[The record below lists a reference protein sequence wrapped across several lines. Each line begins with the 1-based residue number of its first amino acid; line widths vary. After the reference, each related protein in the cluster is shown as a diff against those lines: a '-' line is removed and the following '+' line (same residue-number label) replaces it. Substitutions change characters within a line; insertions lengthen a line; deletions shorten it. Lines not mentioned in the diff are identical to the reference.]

1 MAHVITITSGKGGV
15 GKTSISLNLSLS
27 LASAGHR
34 VCLFDADLGLANV
47 NILTGIFPEH
57 GLDTVISGEKQLGD
71 IMIRNFQGIDIIPG
85 SSGVE
90 KMADL
95 TAAESRHLIQA
106 FLQMGNYDYF
116 IFDTSAGISAQV
128 MAFCRASHQIILVIT
143 PEPTSLTDAYSLLK
157 VLSRKTTGSLP
168 PVRVVVN
175 QVKTAV
181 SARSAYAKLK
191 ETVKKFLS
199 LKISA
204 LGIVA
209 RDNNVSISVVSQVPF
224 TILFP
229 GSAAS
234 RCVRSLAMKLKD
246 GAAQDLPMEI
256 FWDQCLALM
265 GSGRSREP
273 VKVPRTDQV
282 EQRLSA
288 IESRMATLLEQV
300 TSIKQI
306 LLDDRKDKTSA
317 GTKPDV
323 PGRVHKPQLNQQ
335 LNQQWDRQRT
345 RHLDRKPERQTDRR
359 RNPEQDPKP
368 QQGQDLPNAP
378 KLSLDFESWMDGQ
391 SF

>member
-15 GKTSISLNLSLS
+15 GKTSISLNLSLC
-27 LASAGHR
+27 LASVGYR

-47 NILTGIFPEH
+47 NILTGIFPEN

-95 TAAESRHLIQA
+95 TAAESQHLIQA

-116 IFDTSAGISAQV
+116 IFDTAAGISTQV
-128 MAFCRASHQIILVIT
+128 MAFCHASHQIILVIT

-157 VLSRKTTGSLP
+157 VLSRKATRSLP

-175 QVKTAV
+175 QVKTAA

-209 RDNNVSISVVSQVPF
+209 RDNNVPISVVSQVPF

-234 RCVRSLAMKLKD
+234 RCVRSLAMNLKD

-256 FWDQCLALM
+256 FWDQCLELM
-265 GSGRSREP
+265 GSGRSKEP
-273 VKVPRTDQV
+273 VNVPRTDQV
-282 EQRLSA
+282 ELRLSA
-288 IESRMATLLEQV
+288 IESRMAVLLEQV
-300 TSIKQI
+300 ASIKQI
-306 LLDDRKDKTSA
+306 LLDERKNKISA
-317 GTKPDV
+317 GTKPDALDQV
-323 PGRVHKPQLNQQ
+323 RKQ
-335 LNQQWDRQRT
+335 
-345 RHLDRKPERQTDRR
+345 HLDQRPNLRQDQ
-359 RNPEQDPKP
+359 NLPDP
-368 QQGQDLPNAP
+368 P
-378 KLSLDFESWMDGQ
+378 KLSLDFESWMNGQ